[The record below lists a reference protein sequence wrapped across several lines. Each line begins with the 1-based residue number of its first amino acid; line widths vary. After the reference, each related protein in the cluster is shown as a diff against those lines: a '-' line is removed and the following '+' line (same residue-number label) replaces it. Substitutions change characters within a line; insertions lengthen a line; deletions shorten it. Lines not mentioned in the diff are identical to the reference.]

1 MVEVVLEKVSEV
13 VSEIE
18 LEAIVESVE
27 ESVKLCVVLSESV
40 TQVPEQLEVVVSSV
54 VLSEEQSLVACVVEQ
69 KTPEETSAY
78 PVPTSTPIVMIAT
91 TSRVPTLIFFP
102 GNSKLNCP
110 ECFTLTERT
119 QSMIS

>member
-1 MVEVVLEKVSEV
+1 MLENVSVVR
-13 VSEIE
+13 EIE
-18 LEAIVESVE
+18 LEVRESVVE
-27 ESVKLCVVLSESV
+27 TVKLCVVLPVSV
-40 TQVPEQLEVVVSSV
+40 TQVSTQFVEVAVSSV
-54 VLSEEQSLVACVVEQ
+54 VLSEEQSLDDCVVEQ

-78 PVPTSTPIVMIAT
+78 PVPTSTPMVMITT

-102 GNSKLNCP
+102 DNSKLNCP